1 MQLVTSV
8 EDLSAA
14 LLAHRSAPRSLG
26 LVPTMGALHAGHRSL
41 IDRSRVRDDVVAL
54 SIFVNPWQ
62 FNDASDFTHYPRT
75 LDADLSTAEAAGVD
89 VVFAPDVAAMYPGG
103 APVVR
108 VDPGVFA
115 DGLEGASRPGH
126 FTGVATVVAKLFAL
140 FSATRAYFGEKD
152 FEQLTLV
159 RRLALDLSF
168 GVQVVACPTVREVDG
183 LALSSRNS
191 LLSPA
196 QRAAAPVLFRALLAG
211 RRALESGATPEAAS
225 AEMRNVAAR
234 EPGCELVYA
243 EVRDAV
249 TLGRPGP
256 STSAR
261 RLLLAATFGD
271 VRLIDNLAA
280 EEVSGGG

>member
-1 MQLVTSV
+1 MQLVTRV
-8 EDLSAA
+8 AELSAV
-14 LLAHRSAPRSLG
+14 LLEHRRASRSLG

-41 IDRSRVRDDVVAL
+41 IDRSRARDDVVAL

-62 FNDASDFTHYPRT
+62 FNDATDFTHYPRT
-75 LDADLSTAEAAGVD
+75 LDADLVTAEAAGVD
-89 VVFAPDVAAMYPGG
+89 VVFAPDVAEMYPGG
-103 APVVR
+103 EPVVW

-126 FTGVATVVAKLFAL
+126 FAGVATVVAKLFAL

-168 GVQVVACPTVREVDG
+168 GVQIIACPTVREVDG

-191 LLSPA
+191 RLSA
-196 QRAAAPVLFRALLAG
+196 EQRAAAPVLYQALLAG
-211 RRALESGATPEAAS
+211 RRALESGTTPEAAS
-225 AEMRNVAAR
+225 AEMRAVVAS
-234 EPGCELVYA
+234 EPNCELVYA

-249 TLGRPGP
+249 TLARPGS
-256 STSAR
+256 STKAR

-280 EEVSGGG
+280 EEFSGGG